1 MIIVGKLTF
10 GNKRKDENIDRRG
23 LLKTQTRKSIDFRIL
38 DDDDDE
44 KENDD
49 DNDSDDDDDNDD
61 ENNNSSNSNNHNS
74 NNDENDDNHNNS
86 LHNDFASTKK
96 RKLLSILPLDKTFSP
111 VSFLTIIHG
120 EMTFEELKGIYNLIV
135 AAN

>member
-1 MIIVGKLTF
+1 MTF

-38 DDDDDE
+38 DDDDDDE
-44 KENDD
+44 KENENDD
-49 DNDSDDDDDNDD
+49 DSDDDDNNDNND
-61 ENNNSSNSNNHNS
+61 ENINSSNSNNHNS
-74 NNDENDDNHNNS
+74 NNDENESNHNNS

-120 EMTFEELKGIYNLIV
+120 EMTFEELKGIYDLVCAI
-135 AAN
+135 